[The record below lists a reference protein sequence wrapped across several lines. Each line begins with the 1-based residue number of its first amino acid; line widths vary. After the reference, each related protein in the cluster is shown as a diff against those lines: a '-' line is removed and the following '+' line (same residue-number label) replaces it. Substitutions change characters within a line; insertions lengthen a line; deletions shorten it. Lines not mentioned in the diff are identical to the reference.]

1 MENNQQAQLVASAYQ
16 YLPIIMNG
24 FLPRHQQ
31 KSMITRAFSL
41 MKHNKVG
48 VIEAG
53 TGTGKSMGYLMP
65 GITMA
70 VTEDKVLVISTA
82 TASLQDQ
89 LASKDIPVALR
100 AHLMAGVDGIKV
112 VVAKGRER
120 YVCPIKIEAIEQ
132 TSSSLFANEEEKG
145 NERVLYEVAELWRE
159 QFWNGS
165 RDTLPFPIPPKQWI
179 KIANTSS
186 GCTGTRCPL
195 VEECPYYKMQADMK
209 NARVIITNHDYLL
222 SNLSNIPNSIFS
234 RDCNIFVF
242 DEAHHLSDKL
252 LSAFARKLDLSSFW
266 QEEIKGIMRLSP
278 NSMKLEIAAERVL
291 GVWRLCEQAATT
303 MLGDLY
309 RHRFT
314 LGEVPPQFK
323 SYLLDL
329 KGLLTGFHDLIREE
343 KEEKFKGKKNNPL
356 AILVEGKMGELQGAV
371 SNAILCITEFT
382 NDEKIARWIERNRN
396 GVEIRCSPFDGASKA
411 RTHLWPVA
419 KTAVLTSA
427 TFASLG
433 SFDSQCH
440 ALGLASSTITLKLE
454 SPFDYSRAKLVVP
467 KTAVEATDARHS
479 DTVISYI
486 KSTVVKSKAKGILV
500 HFTSKMLMEKSYEA
514 LSQQERENIIM
525 QGQWPA
531 WAMVEEHKRRI
542 DAGQQSIMF
551 GLDSLGEGVDLPGE
565 YCTMVVMTRLPFPS
579 PDDPV
584 LATHAEHLE
593 DAGKN
598 PFQLLTLPK
607 MALKFAQIVGR
618 LMRRETDYG
627 LVIVLDRRLVTK
639 RYGSQILKGS
649 SFKEVARD

>member
-1 MENNQQAQLVASAYQ
+1 MENIQQNKLVASAYQ
-16 YLPIIMNG
+16 ALPIIMNG

-41 MKHNKVG
+41 IKQSKVG

-70 VTEDKVLVISTA
+70 VTEDKVLVVSTA

-89 LASKDIPVALR
+89 LASKDIPIALR
-100 AHLMAGVDGIKV
+100 AYLMAGVEGIKV

-120 YVCPIKIEAIEQ
+120 YICPMKVDAIEQ
-132 TSSSLFANEEEKG
+132 STSSLFASEQEVENEKI
-145 NERVLYEVAELWRE
+145 LHQAAQLWRDD
-159 QFWNGS
+159 FWDGS
-165 RDTLPFPIPPKQWI
+165 RDTLPFQMPPKQWM
-179 KIANTSS
+179 KIANTAS
-186 GCTGTRCPL
+186 GCTGSRCPL
-195 VEECPYYKMQADMK
+195 VGECPYYKMQAEMK

-222 SNLSNIPNSIFS
+222 SNLSNVPNSIFA
-234 RDCNIFVF
+234 RDCNIFIF

-252 LSAFARKLDLSSFW
+252 LSAFARKLDLSGFW

-278 NSMKLEIAAERVL
+278 NAMKLEISAERVL
-291 GVWRLCEQAATT
+291 GAWKLCEQAAAI
-303 MLGDLY
+303 MLGDA
-309 RHRFT
+309 RQHRFT

-343 KEEKFKGKKNNPL
+343 KEEKGKGQKNNPL
-356 AILVEGKMGELQGAV
+356 VMLVQGKMGELQGLV
-371 SNAILCITEFT
+371 SDAILCIAEFT
-382 NDEKIARWIERNRN
+382 SDEKIARWIERNRT

-411 RTHLWPVA
+411 RKHLWPVV

-427 TFASLG
+427 TFTSLG
-433 SFDSQCH
+433 SFDAQCH
-440 ALGLASSTITLKLE
+440 ALGLSSDTITLKLE

-467 KTAVEATDARHS
+467 KIAVEATDGRHT
-479 DTVISYI
+479 DTVISYV
-486 KSTVVKSKAKGILV
+486 KNTVVKSKAKGILV
-500 HFTSKMLMEKSYEA
+500 HFTSRMLMEKCYEA
-514 LSQQERENIIM
+514 LSQRERESIIM

-565 YCTMVVMTRLPFPS
+565 YCTMVVMTRLPFPT

-598 PFQLLTLPK
+598 PFQILTLPK

-639 RYGSQILKGS
+639 RYGSQILKSS
-649 SFKEVARD
+649 SFKQIARD